1 MELNHELFTKSLPV
15 RLLTPSIIVIMEF
28 FSFGA
33 EGVFSY
39 IIPGSLKNG
48 CCSVLTIL
56 AFGIIFEFVKNLV
69 CNLFFVATGGI
80 EPRTFH
86 KVPTCA
92 VAHILIKCYYGFD
105 VF

>member
-15 RLLTPSIIVIMEF
+15 RLLTPSIIIVIMEF

-56 AFGIIFEFVKNLV
+56 AFGIVLEFV
-69 CNLFFVATGGI
+69 
-80 EPRTFH
+80 
-86 KVPTCA
+86 
-92 VAHILIKCYYGFD
+92 
-105 VF
+105 